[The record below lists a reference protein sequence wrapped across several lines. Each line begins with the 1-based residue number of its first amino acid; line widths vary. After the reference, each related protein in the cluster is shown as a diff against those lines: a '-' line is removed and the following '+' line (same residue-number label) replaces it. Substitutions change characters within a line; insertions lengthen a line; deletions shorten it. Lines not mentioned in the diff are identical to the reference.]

1 MPTHISGMTTTA
13 IRRVRPG
20 VPAGGQFA
28 VNDHADAG
36 LELTGDE
43 TSQEPASPE
52 PAESIVERESMYT
65 QKYAST
71 DEKLAALQGE
81 IAGHVAALADDENWH
96 DYLNAMSQFH
106 RYSFGNQM
114 LIAMQTRGQ
123 ATRVAGFN
131 KWKELD
137 RSVMKGEKGITILA
151 PKMIRKGAEDS
162 NGKPVI
168 GADGKPVK
176 KSQCVGFTTATV
188 FDISQT
194 DGKPLPDDGMTLTET
209 PPEGLKEDLEKAIT
223 DSGYTVSYEE
233 IHGGARG
240 YTSPSEKKV
249 VIKSG
254 MTPASEASTL
264 AHELGHIKAG
274 HTERT
279 DEYHTGEGGQRGNF
293 EVEADS
299 VAYVLL
305 RTQGMSTKVGA
316 KTGRYVAG
324 WGGSGPEAVKAS
336 AEIVQKT
343 VKDLLA
349 NNEWRNTAPNE

>member
-1 MPTHISGMTTTA
+1 MTTTA

-28 VNDHADAG
+28 VNPHAAAD
-36 LELTGDE
+36 LELTGEELAGSESALDA
-43 TSQEPASPE
+43 QEPP
-52 PAESIVERESMYT
+52 PSIVERDSVFT
-65 QKYAST
+65 QKYDT
-71 DEKLAALQGE
+71 VDDKLAALQGE
-81 IAGHVAALADDENWH
+81 IAGHVEALADDEKWH
-96 DYLNAMSQFH
+96 AYLDAMSQFH

-114 LIAMQTRGQ
+114 LIALQTGGR

-137 RSVMKGEKGITILA
+137 RSVIKGEKGIAILA
-151 PKMIRKGAEDS
+151 PKMIRKAAEDS

-176 KSQCVGFTTATV
+176 RQQCVGFTTATV

-194 DGKPLPDDGMTLTET
+194 EGKDLPDDGMTLTET
-209 PPEGLKEDLEKAIT
+209 PPEGFKADLEKAIT
-223 DSGYTVSYEE
+223 DSGYTVSYED
-233 IHGGARG
+233 IRGGARG
-240 YTSPSEKKV
+240 YTSPMEKKV
-249 VIKSG
+249 VIQAG
-254 MTPASEASTL
+254 MTPANEVSTL

-279 DEYHTGEGGQRGNF
+279 DEYHTGDGGERRSM

-299 VAYVLL
+299 ISYVLC
-305 RTQGMSTKVGA
+305 RSNGMTPQVGA

-324 WGGSGPEAVKAS
+324 WGGAGPEAVKAS
-336 AEIVQKT
+336 AEVVQKT
-343 VKDLLA
+343 VKGPAGQLLLA
-349 NNEWRNTAPNE
+349 KRRTN

>member
-1 MPTHISGMTTTA
+1 MTTAA

-20 VPAGGQFA
+20 VPAGGQFTI
-28 VNDHADAG
+28 NPHAPADID
-36 LELTGDE
+36 ELTGDE
-43 TSQEPASPE
+43 TALEPVAD
-52 PAESIVERESMYT
+52 PAPSIVEKESVFT
-65 QKYAST
+65 HKYDST

-81 IAGHVAALADDENWH
+81 IAGHVEALADDENWH
-96 DYLNAMSQFH
+96 AYLNAMSQFH
-106 RYSFGNQM
+106 RYSFNNQM
-114 LIAMQTRGQ
+114 LIALQTGGR

-137 RSVMKGEKGITILA
+137 RSVMRGEKGISILA
-151 PKMIRKGAEDS
+151 PRMIRKGAEDS
-162 NGKPVI
+162 NGKPII
-168 GADGKPVK
+168 GADGKHVK
-176 KSQCVGFTTATV
+176 RSQCVGFTTATV

-194 DGKPLPDDGMTLTET
+194 DGKDLPDDGMTLTET
-209 PPEGLKEDLEKAIT
+209 PPAGFKEDLEKAIT
-223 DSGYTVSYEE
+223 DSGYTVSYED
-233 IHGGARG
+233 IRGGARG
-240 YTSPSEKKV
+240 YTSPMEKKV
-249 VIKSG
+249 VIQAG
-254 MTPASEASTL
+254 MTPANEAQTL

-299 VAYVLL
+299 IAYVLG
-305 RTQGMSTKVGA
+305 RTQGFSPAIGS

-349 NNEWRNTAPNE
+349 NNEWQNSALTE